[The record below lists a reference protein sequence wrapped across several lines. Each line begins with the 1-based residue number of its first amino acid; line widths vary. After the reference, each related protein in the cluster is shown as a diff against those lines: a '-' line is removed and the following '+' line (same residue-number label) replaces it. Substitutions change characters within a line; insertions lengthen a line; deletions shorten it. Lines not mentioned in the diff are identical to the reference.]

1 MGGRL
6 TTKRESGAM
15 VPKRYF
21 LHASGFDPYDS
32 VAQYR
37 RFVREVAR
45 FAATWNVKAQVSAIH
60 QSGVPEGHWTVTTQ
74 APGWQVVTV
83 FELLDWSDI
92 VRGELKR
99 PSARRLAEGL
109 ATFAEFIASGTA
121 RRYFT
126 ANWRYGMFFLV
137 PFLNVFLF
145 AALAILAA
153 DYVGTAVAAALAS
166 TLWGIA
172 AAAAAALLVFA
183 ALMRWPGERWR
194 VPQALADWIFAREYM
209 LGRHPKMN
217 ARIEAF
223 VSRVVACAR
232 RADAEEIVIAGHSLG
247 AMVAVDVLA
256 RAFDRDPA
264 LGRHGPKLNL
274 LTVGATIPK
283 LALHPRGAWLR
294 ESVRRLAAEPSLT
307 WAEYQARDDF
317 ISFHKF
323 DPVRLARLDD
333 SPPPPQA
340 EGISI
345 YPPPLAGEGTER
357 VDGPIIRRVQI
368 HQMLSAPTL
377 RRLRFSYM
385 RLHYQFVMANERR
398 AAYDYFML
406 MCGPAPFRR
415 TVTQPNGPADL
426 YGADG
431 AYAAPSPPA
440 GSAGVPPLPLPY
452 PPPPAGEGRVGG
464 AAGETTALPGEGR
477 EGAAAVDPP

>member
-1 MGGRL
+1 
-6 TTKRESGAM
+6 M

-60 QSGVPEGHWTVTTQ
+60 RSGVPDGHWTVMTQ

-109 ATFAEFIASGTA
+109 ATFAEFISSGTA

-145 AALAILAA
+145 AALAVLAA

-166 TLWGIA
+166 MLSGIA

-194 VPQALADWIFAREYM
+194 VPHALADWIFAREYM

-223 VSRVVACAR
+223 VAHVVACAR
-232 RADAEEIVIAGHSLG
+232 RADVEEIVIAGHSLG
-247 AMVAVDVLA
+247 AIVAVDVLA

-323 DPVRLARLDD
+323 DPVKLTRLP
-333 SPPPPQA
+333 SPPQA
-340 EGISI
+340 GKDKSI
-345 YPPPLAGEGTER
+345 CPPPLAGEGSEGG
-357 VDGPIIRRVQI
+357 DGPIIRRVQI

-415 TVTQPNGPADL
+415 TATQPNGPADL

-431 AYAAPSPPA
+431 AYAVPSLPA
-440 GSAGVPPLPLPY
+440 GSAGVPPAPPPPY
-452 PPPPAGEGRVGG
+452 PPPQAGEGRVG
-464 AAGETTALPGEGR
+464 AAGETPALPGEGR

>member
-1 MGGRL
+1 
-6 TTKRESGAM
+6 M

-60 QSGVPEGHWTVTTQ
+60 RSGIPDGQWTVTTQ

-92 VRGELKR
+92 VRGELNR
-99 PSARRLAEGL
+99 PAARRLAEGL
-109 ATFAEFIASGTA
+109 ATFAEFIFSGTA
-121 RRYFT
+121 WRYFT

-137 PFLNVFLF
+137 PFLNLFLF
-145 AALAILAA
+145 AAVAVLAA
-153 DYVGTAVAAALAS
+153 DYVGTTVAAALAS

-172 AAAAAALLVFA
+172 AGVAAAFVVFT

-223 VSRVVACAR
+223 VAHVVACAR
-232 RADAEEIVIAGHSLG
+232 RADVEEIVIAGHSLG

-294 ESVRRLAAEPSLT
+294 ESGRRLAAEPSLT

-323 DPVRLARLDD
+323 DPVKLTRLPPP
-333 SPPPPQA
+333 SPPPQA
-340 EGISI
+340 GDGKPIFL
-345 YPPPLAGEGTER
+345 PPLAGEGREGG
-357 VDGPIIRRVQI
+357 DGPIIRRVQI

-415 TVTQPNGPADL
+415 TVTQPNGPVDL

-431 AYAAPSPPA
+431 AYAAPSLPG
-440 GSAGVPPLPLPY
+440 GSAGVPPA
-452 PPPPAGEGRVGG
+452 PPPSPQAGEGRV
-464 AAGETTALPGEGR
+464 AAGETPALPREGR
-477 EGAAAVDPP
+477 EGAAAVDPL

>member
-1 MGGRL
+1 VGGALDGR
-6 TTKRESGAM
+6 
-15 VPKRYF
+15 
-21 LHASGFDPYDS
+21 
-32 VAQYR
+32 
-37 RFVREVAR
+37 
-45 FAATWNVKAQVSAIH
+45 
-60 QSGVPEGHWTVTTQ
+60 WTVTTQ
-74 APGWQVVTV
+74 APDWQVVTA

-109 ATFAEFIASGTA
+109 ATFAEFIYSGTA
-121 RRYFT
+121 WRYFA

-145 AALAILAA
+145 AALAIVAA
-153 DYVGTAVAAALAS
+153 DYLGTTIATALTS
-166 TLWGIA
+166 TLWGIVAAIA
-172 AAAAAALLVFA
+172 AAPLVFA
-183 ALMRWPGERWR
+183 ALMRWPGGRWR
-194 VPQALADWIFAREYM
+194 VPQALADWVFARDYM
-209 LGRHPKMN
+209 LGRHPEMN

-223 VSRVVACAR
+223 VARIVACVR
-232 RADAEEIVIAGHSLG
+232 RADADEIVIAGHSLG

-264 LGRHGPKLNL
+264 LGRRGPKLNL

-294 ESVRRLAAEPSLT
+294 ESARRLAAEPSLV

-323 DPVRLARLDD
+323 DPVKLSRL
-333 SPPPPQA
+333 PPPAAPILPSPACGGGLGRGA
-340 EGISI
+340 E
-345 YPPPLAGEGTER
+345 EGG
-357 VDGPIIRRVQI
+357 VGVNGPIIRRVQI
-368 HQMLSAPTL
+368 HQMLSAATL

-415 TVTQPNGPADL
+415 TVTQPNGPVDL

-431 AYAAPSPPA
+431 SYAAPSLPCPAPPIP
-440 GSAGVPPLPLPY
+440 VQL
-452 PPPPAGEGRVGG
+452 AGER
-464 AAGETTALPGEGR
+464 R
-477 EGAAAVDPP
+477 EGVGT

>member
-1 MGGRL
+1 L
-6 TTKRESGAM
+6 TKKRESEAM

-60 QSGVPEGHWTVTTQ
+60 RSGVPDGHWTVTTQ

-83 FELLDWSDI
+83 YELLDWSDI

-99 PSARRLAEGL
+99 PSARRLCEGL
-109 ATFAEFIASGTA
+109 ATFAEFISSGTA

-145 AALAILAA
+145 AALAVLAA

-166 TLWGIA
+166 TLGGIA

-194 VPQALADWIFAREYM
+194 VPQALADWIFARDYM

-223 VSRVVACAR
+223 VARVAACAR

-323 DPVRLARLDD
+323 DPVKLARVDD
-333 SPPPPQA
+333 SPPPF
-340 EGISI
+340 
-345 YPPPLAGEGTER
+345 PPAQAGEGREGG
-357 VDGPIIRRVQI
+357 DGPIIRRVQI

-415 TVTQPNGPADL
+415 TATQPNGPADL

-431 AYAAPSPPA
+431 AYAVPSLPA
-440 GSAGVPPLPLPY
+440 GSAGVPPAPPPPY
-452 PPPPAGEGRVGG
+452 PPAQAGEGRVG
-464 AAGETTALPGEGR
+464 AAGETPALPGEGR

>member
-1 MGGRL
+1 
-6 TTKRESGAM
+6 M

-21 LHASGFDPYDS
+21 LHASGFDQYDS
-32 VAQYR
+32 AAQYR

-60 QSGVPEGHWTVTTQ
+60 RGGAPDSHWTVTTQ
-74 APGWQVVTV
+74 APDWQVVTV

-92 VRGELKR
+92 VRGELRR
-99 PSARRLAEGL
+99 PSGRRLCEGL
-109 ATFAEFIASGTA
+109 ATFAEFVSSGTA
-121 RRYFT
+121 GRYFT

-145 AALAILAA
+145 AAVAILAA
-153 DYVGTAVAAALAS
+153 DYVGTAIAATLAS
-166 TLWGIA
+166 TLWGVAGAATA
-172 AAAAAALLVFA
+172 AALVFA

-194 VPQALADWIFAREYM
+194 VPQALADWVFARGYM
-209 LGRHPKMN
+209 LGRHPEMN

-223 VSRVVACAR
+223 VARVVACAR

-247 AMVAVDVLA
+247 AIVAVDVLA

-294 ESVRRLAAEPSLT
+294 ESARRLAAEPSLT

-323 DPVRLARLDD
+323 DPVKLARVDD
-333 SPPPPQA
+333 RPPACPPPFA
-340 EGISI
+340 E
-345 YPPPLAGEGTER
+345 EGRQE
-357 VDGPIIRRVQI
+357 VCGAIIRRVQI

-406 MCGPAPFRR
+406 MCGPATFRR

-431 AYAAPSPPA
+431 AYSAAALPA
-440 GSAGVPPLPLPY
+440 GSAGVPPAPGKE
-452 PPPPAGEGRVGG
+452 PAPVNEKEE
-464 AAGETTALPGEGR
+464 AGETPALPGERR
-477 EGAAAVDPP
+477 EGAAAVDPL

>member
-1 MGGRL
+1 
-6 TTKRESGAM
+6 M

-45 FAATWNVKAQVSAIH
+45 FAATWNVQAQVSKTDRGA
-60 QSGVPEGHWTVTTQ
+60 VRDGHWTVTTQ

-92 VRGELKR
+92 VRGELRR
-99 PSARRLAEGL
+99 PAARRLAEGL
-109 ATFAEFIASGTA
+109 ATFAEFISSGTA
-121 RRYFT
+121 WRYFT

-145 AALAILAA
+145 AALAVVAA
-153 DYVGTAVAAALAS
+153 DYVGTAVATALAS

-172 AAAAAALLVFA
+172 AGAAAAVLVFA

-223 VSRVVACAR
+223 VEHVVARAR
-232 RADAEEIVIAGHSLG
+232 LADVEEIVIAGHSLG
-247 AMVAVDVLA
+247 AIVAVDVLA

-294 ESVRRLAAEPSLT
+294 ESARRLAAEPSLT

-323 DPVRLARLDD
+323 DPVKLTRLSPPSPPAQATAAKSICPPPLLLPV
-333 SPPPPQA
+333 PPPPA
-340 EGISI
+340 EEGG
-345 YPPPLAGEGTER
+345 AGERREGG
-357 VDGPIIRRVQI
+357 DGPIIRRVQI

-385 RLHYQFVMANERR
+385 RLHYQFVMANEQR

-415 TVTQPNGPADL
+415 TVTQPDGPADL

-431 AYAAPSPPA
+431 AYAASTQPSR
-440 GSAGVPPLPLPY
+440 GSAGVSP
-452 PPPPAGEGRVGG
+452 
-464 AAGETTALPGEGR
+464 ALPREGW
-477 EGAAAVDPP
+477 EGAAAVDPL

>member
-1 MGGRL
+1 
-6 TTKRESGAM
+6 M

-21 LHASGFDPYDS
+21 LHASGFDPHDS

-60 QSGVPEGHWTVTTQ
+60 QGGAPDGTWTVTTQ

-99 PSARRLAEGL
+99 PAARRLAQGL
-109 ATFAEFIASGTA
+109 ATFAEFIWSGTA
-121 RRYFT
+121 WRYFT

-153 DYVGTAVAAALAS
+153 DYVGTAVAAALES
-166 TLWGIA
+166 TLGGIA
-172 AAAAAALLVFA
+172 AATAAALLVFA

-223 VSRVVACAR
+223 VARVVACAR
-232 RADAEEIVIAGHSLG
+232 RADTQEIVIAGHSLG

-256 RAFDRDPA
+256 RAFDRDPT
-264 LGRHGPKLNL
+264 LGHHGPKLNL

-323 DPVRLARLDD
+323 DPVKLTRLPNPSAPLGARA
-333 SPPPPQA
+333 SR
-340 EGISI
+340 
-345 YPPPLAGEGTER
+345 PLFDRGTPDRFALTSKAGETPALPGEGR
-357 VDGPIIRRVQI
+357 EGGDGPIIRRVQI

-415 TVTQPNGPADL
+415 TVTQPDGPADL
-426 YGADG
+426 YGTDG
-431 AYAAPSPPA
+431 AYAAPSLPA
-440 GSAGVPPLPLPY
+440 ES
-452 PPPPAGEGRVGG
+452 
-464 AAGETTALPGEGR
+464 AGETPALSGESR

>member
-1 MGGRL
+1 
-6 TTKRESGAM
+6 M
-15 VPKRYF
+15 VPKRHF
-21 LHASGFDPYDS
+21 FHASGFDPYDS
-32 VAQYR
+32 AAQYR

-45 FAATWNVKAQVSAIH
+45 FASTWNVKAQVSAIH
-60 QSGVPEGHWTVTTQ
+60 RSGAPDSHWTVTTQ

-99 PSARRLAEGL
+99 PSGRRLCEGL
-109 ATFAEFIASGTA
+109 ATFAEFISSGTA

-145 AALAILAA
+145 AAFAILAA
-153 DYVGTAVAAALAS
+153 DYVGTAVAAALTS
-166 TLWGIA
+166 SLWGVAA
-172 AAAAAALLVFA
+172 AAAAAALVFT

-194 VPQALADWIFAREYM
+194 VPQALADWIFARDYM
-209 LGRHPKMN
+209 LGQHPEMN

-223 VSRVVACAR
+223 VARVVACIR
-232 RADAEEIVIAGHSLG
+232 RADAEEVVIAGHSLG

-264 LGRHGPKLNL
+264 LGRHGPKLCL
-274 LTVGATIPK
+274 LTIGATIPK

-294 ESVRRLAAEPSLT
+294 ESARRLAAEPSLT

-323 DPVRLARLDD
+323 DPVKLTRL
-333 SPPPPQA
+333 PQA
-340 EGISI
+340 
-345 YPPPLAGEGTER
+345 YPRRQAGEGKSICRPPLSGEGR
-357 VDGPIIRRVQI
+357 VGGEGGPIIRRVQI

-415 TVTQPNGPADL
+415 TVTEPNGPADL

-431 AYAAPSPPA
+431 SYAALTLASPASPSLPSPA
-440 GSAGVPPLPLPY
+440 S
-452 PPPPAGEGRVGG
+452 GG
-464 AAGETTALPGEGR
+464 G
-477 EGAAAVDPP
+477 

>member
-1 MGGRL
+1 MGERL
-6 TTKRESGAM
+6 TKKREAGAM

-37 RFVREVAR
+37 RFVREVTR
-45 FAATWNVKAQVSAIH
+45 FAATWNVTAQVSRIH
-60 QSGVPEGHWTVTTQ
+60 RGGVPDGHWTVTTQ
-74 APGWQVVTV
+74 ASGWQVVTM

-92 VRGELKR
+92 VRGELGR
-99 PSARRLAEGL
+99 PAARKLAEGL
-109 ATFAEFIASGTA
+109 ATFAEFISSGTA

-145 AALAILAA
+145 AALAVLAA
-153 DYVGTAVAAALAS
+153 DYVGSAVAAAVAS

-172 AAAAAALLVFA
+172 AAVAAAAFVFA
-183 ALMRWPGERWR
+183 TLMRWPGERWR
-194 VPQALADWIFAREYM
+194 VPQALADWIFARDYM

-223 VSRVVACAR
+223 VARVVACVR
-232 RADAEEIVIAGHSLG
+232 RADVEEIVISGHSLG

-264 LGRHGPKLNL
+264 LGQHGPKLNL

-323 DPVRLARLDD
+323 DPVKLARV
-333 SPPPPQA
+333 PPPSLPPQA
-340 EGISI
+340 AEGKSI
-345 YPPPLAGEGTER
+345 YPPPIAGEAREG
-357 VDGPIIRRVQI
+357 VGGPIIRRVQI
-368 HQMLSAPTL
+368 HEMLSAPTL

-415 TVTQPNGPADL
+415 TVTEPNGPVDL

-431 AYAAPSPPA
+431 AYAGPSVPA
-440 GSAGVPPLPLPY
+440 GNSGVPPA
-452 PPPPAGEGRVGG
+452 PAKEKGGE
-464 AAGETTALPGEGR
+464 APALPGEGKV
-477 EGAAAVDPP
+477 GGVAVDPL